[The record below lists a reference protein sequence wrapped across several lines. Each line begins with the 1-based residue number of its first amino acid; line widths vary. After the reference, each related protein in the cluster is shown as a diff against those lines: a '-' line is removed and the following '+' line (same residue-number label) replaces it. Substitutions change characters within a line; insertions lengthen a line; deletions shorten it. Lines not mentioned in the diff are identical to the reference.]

1 MRYGHTIAKKYLAKM
16 RLLLEINSKLV
27 SILNEEKLLMN
38 GIDTSEYSLFLKEEQ
53 DSDLDIKNVE
63 DVKFEV
69 ESDIDT
75 DN

>member
-1 MRYGHTIAKKYLAKM
+1 MANTLKKKI
-16 RLLLEINSKLV
+16 LET
-27 SILNEEKLLMN
+27 EEKLLMN